1 MDDSTE
7 LDEWE
12 FIGRRGGAV
21 SRLVPGEVL
30 FADPQVKVCAQA
42 AGRELL
48 FDFTDDRAV
57 LSMLRSRHD
66 DEEVMFSNG
75 TKWGVPLAVI
85 GLFAVIY
92 WAGVVRYWESSAAR
106 NGYLAIASV
115 LILLLVFFF
124 IRSAVKTWGDKSR
137 QNLRSRAHKYRELA
151 HAARRAGMDVPNR
164 YPHYGPY
171 PFAANFHRETA
182 LAESGEER
190 ER

>member
-7 LDEWE
+7 LGEWE

-30 FADPQVKVCAQA
+30 FADPQVKVRAQA

-57 LSMLRSRHD
+57 LRMLRSRHD
-66 DEEVMFSNG
+66 DEEVMFGNG
-75 TKWGVPLAVI
+75 AKWGVPLAVI

-106 NGYLAIASV
+106 SGYLAIALV
-115 LILLLVFFF
+115 LILLLVFLF
-124 IRSAVKTWGDKSR
+124 IRSAVKTWGDRSR

-151 HAARRAGMDVPNR
+151 HAARRAGMDVPNH

-182 LAESGEER
+182 LAESDEER